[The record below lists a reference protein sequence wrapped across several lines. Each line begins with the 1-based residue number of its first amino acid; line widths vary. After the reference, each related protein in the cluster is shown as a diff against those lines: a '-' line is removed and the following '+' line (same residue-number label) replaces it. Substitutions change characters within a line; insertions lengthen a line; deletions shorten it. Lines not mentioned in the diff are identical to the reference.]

1 MDFDFSKFEA
11 ETKMF
16 KDASDVFMLERAG
29 KIINNEIYAFFSSSE
44 YPSSIETI
52 DFNEIFED
60 DVLIHK
66 NSGKRCIVTN
76 VEPVGNCAI
85 IKYETN
91 SQRMRQQQTTG
102 NISIGNIGG
111 SAIIGNQQY
120 ATIDNSSI
128 QNLKEII
135 SSKTEDKEI
144 LEKLLNRIETI
155 IEDNQPVSKG
165 TFSKFAYI
173 FKKYPDVLNAAGA
186 LLIKLFSNMI

>member
-1 MDFDFSKFEA
+1 MNFKFPDS
-11 ETKMF
+11 ETQMF
-16 KDASDVFMLERAG
+16 KDLSDIFILERAG
-29 KIINNEIYAFFSSSE
+29 KIINDKIYAFFCSNE
-44 YPSSIETI
+44 YQSSIQTI
-52 DFNEIFED
+52 DFKEILED
-60 DVLIHK
+60 DILIHK
-66 NSGKRCIVTN
+66 DSGKRCIVIDIKPLKFG
-76 VEPVGNCAI
+76 VIA
-85 IKYETN
+85 KYETN

-135 SSKTEDKEI
+135 SNKTEDKEM

-186 LLIKLFSNMI
+186 FLIKWFSTMI

>member
-1 MDFDFSKFEA
+1 MNFKFPDS
-11 ETKMF
+11 ETQMF
-16 KDASDVFMLERAG
+16 KDLSDIFILERAG
-29 KIINNEIYAFFSSSE
+29 KIINDKIYAFFCSNE
-44 YPSSIETI
+44 YQSSIQTI
-52 DFNEIFED
+52 DFKEILED
-60 DVLIHK
+60 DILIHK
-66 NSGKRCIVTN
+66 DSGKRCIVIDIKPLKFG
-76 VEPVGNCAI
+76 VIA
-85 IKYETN
+85 KYETN
-91 SQRMRQQQTTG
+91 SQRMRQQTTG

-135 SSKTEDKEI
+135 SNKTEDKEM

-173 FKKYPDVLNAAGA
+173 FKKYPDIVNVVGA
-186 LLIKLFSNMI
+186 TLLKWLSSMN

>member
-1 MDFDFSKFEA
+1 MNFKFPDS
-11 ETKMF
+11 ETQMF
-16 KDASDVFMLERAG
+16 KDLSDIYILERSG
-29 KIINNEIYAFFSSSE
+29 KINNDKIYAFFCSNE
-44 YPSSIETI
+44 YQSSIQTI
-52 DFNEIFED
+52 DFKEILED
-60 DVLIHK
+60 DILIHK
-66 NSGKRCIVTN
+66 DSGKRCIVIDIKPLKFG
-76 VEPVGNCAI
+76 VIA
-85 IKYETN
+85 KYETN
-91 SQRMRQQQTTG
+91 SQRMRQQTTG

-135 SSKTEDKEI
+135 SNKTEDKEM

-173 FKKYPDVLNAAGA
+173 FKKYPDIVNVVGA
-186 LLIKLFSNMI
+186 TLLKWLSSMN

>member
-1 MDFDFSKFEA
+1 MDFKFSDS
-11 ETKMF
+11 ETQMF
-16 KDASDVFMLERAG
+16 KDLSDIFILERAG
-29 KIINNEIYAFFSSSE
+29 KIINDKIYAFFCSNE
-44 YPSSIETI
+44 YQSSIQTI
-52 DFNEIFED
+52 DFKEILED
-60 DVLIHK
+60 DILIHK
-66 NSGKRCIVTN
+66 DSGKKCIVID
-76 VEPVGNCAI
+76 VEPLQSGVIA
-85 IKYETN
+85 KYETN
-91 SQRMRQQQTTG
+91 SQRVRQQQTMG

-135 SSKTEDKEI
+135 SSKTEDKEM

-186 LLIKLFSNMI
+186 LLIKWFSTMI

>member
-1 MDFDFSKFEA
+1 MNFKFPDS
-11 ETKMF
+11 ETQMF
-16 KDASDVFMLERAG
+16 KDLSDIFILERAG
-29 KIINNEIYAFFSSSE
+29 KIINDKIYAFFCSNE
-44 YPSSIETI
+44 YQSSIQTI
-52 DFNEIFED
+52 DIKPLKFGVI
-60 DVLIHK
+60 
-66 NSGKRCIVTN
+66 
-76 VEPVGNCAI
+76 A
-85 IKYETN
+85 KYETN
-91 SQRMRQQQTTG
+91 SQRMRQQTTG

-135 SSKTEDKEI
+135 SNKTEDKEM

-173 FKKYPDVLNAAGA
+173 FKKYPDIVNVVGA
-186 LLIKLFSNMI
+186 TLLKWLSSMN

>member
-1 MDFDFSKFEA
+1 
-11 ETKMF
+11 
-16 KDASDVFMLERAG
+16 
-29 KIINNEIYAFFSSSE
+29 
-44 YPSSIETI
+44 
-52 DFNEIFED
+52 
-60 DVLIHK
+60 
-66 NSGKRCIVTN
+66 
-76 VEPVGNCAI
+76 
-85 IKYETN
+85 
-91 SQRMRQQQTTG
+91 MRQQQTTG

-135 SSKTEDKEI
+135 SNKTEDKEM

-173 FKKYPDVLNAAGA
+173 FKKYPDIVNVVGA
-186 LLIKLFSNMI
+186 TLLKWLSSMN

>member
-1 MDFDFSKFEA
+1 MDFKFSES
-11 ETKMF
+11 ENQMF
-16 KDASDVFMLERAG
+16 KDLSDIFILERSG
-29 KIINNEIYAFFSSSE
+29 KIINDKIYAFFCSNE
-44 YPSSIETI
+44 YQSSIQTI
-52 DFNEIFED
+52 DFKEILED
-60 DVLIHK
+60 DILIHK
-66 NSGKRCIVTN
+66 DSGKRCIVIDIKPLKFG
-76 VEPVGNCAI
+76 VIA
-85 IKYETN
+85 KYETN
-91 SQRMRQQQTTG
+91 SQRMRQQTTG

-135 SSKTEDKEI
+135 SNKTEDKEM

-173 FKKYPDVLNAAGA
+173 FKKYPDIVNVVGA
-186 LLIKLFSNMI
+186 TLLKWLSSMN

>member
-1 MDFDFSKFEA
+1 MDFKFSDS
-11 ETKMF
+11 ETQMF
-16 KDASDVFMLERAG
+16 KDLSDIFMLERAG
-29 KIINNEIYAFFSSSE
+29 KIINDKIYAFFCSKE
-44 YPSSIETI
+44 YQSSIQTI
-52 DFNEIFED
+52 DFKEILED
-60 DVLIHK
+60 DILIHK
-66 NSGKRCIVTN
+66 DSGKRCI
-76 VEPVGNCAI
+76 I
-85 IKYETN
+85 IDVKPLKSGVIAKYETN
-91 SQRMRQQQTTG
+91 SQRVRKQQTIG

-135 SSKTEDKEI
+135 SSKTEDKEM

-173 FKKYPDVLNAAGA
+173 FKKYPDILNAAGT
-186 LLIKLFSNMI
+186 LLIKWLSSMN

>member
-1 MDFDFSKFEA
+1 MNFKFSDS
-11 ETKMF
+11 ETQMF
-16 KDASDVFMLERAG
+16 KDLSDIFILERAG
-29 KIINNEIYAFFSSSE
+29 KIINDKIYAFFCSNE
-44 YPSSIETI
+44 YQSSIQTI
-52 DFNEIFED
+52 DFKEILED
-60 DVLIHK
+60 DILIHK

-135 SSKTEDKEI
+135 SNKTEDKEM

-186 LLIKLFSNMI
+186 FLIKWFSTMI

>member
-1 MDFDFSKFEA
+1 MDFKFSDS
-11 ETKMF
+11 ETQMF
-16 KDASDVFMLERAG
+16 KDLSDVFILERAG
-29 KIINNEIYAFFSSSE
+29 KIINDKIYAFFCSNE
-44 YPSSIETI
+44 YQSSIQTI
-52 DFNEIFED
+52 DFKEILEND
-60 DVLIHK
+60 ILIHK
-66 NSGKRCIVTN
+66 ESGKRCI
-76 VEPVGNCAI
+76 I
-85 IKYETN
+85 IDVKPLKSGVIAKYETN
-91 SQRMRQQQTTG
+91 SQRMRQQQTMG

-135 SSKTEDKEI
+135 SSKTEDKEM

-165 TFSKFAYI
+165 TFSKFANI

-186 LLIKLFSNMI
+186 LLIKWLSSMN

>member
-1 MDFDFSKFEA
+1 MDFKFSDS
-11 ETKMF
+11 ETQMF
-16 KDASDVFMLERAG
+16 KDLSDIFMLERAG
-29 KIINNEIYAFFSSSE
+29 KIINDKIYAFFCSNE
-44 YPSSIETI
+44 YQSSIQTI
-52 DFNEIFED
+52 DFKEILED
-60 DVLIHK
+60 DILIHK
-66 NSGKRCIVTN
+66 DSGKRCIVIDIKPLKFG
-76 VEPVGNCAI
+76 VIA
-85 IKYETN
+85 KYETN
-91 SQRMRQQQTTG
+91 SQRMRQQQTTW

-135 SSKTEDKEI
+135 SNKTEDKEM

-186 LLIKLFSNMI
+186 FLIKWFSTMI

>member
-1 MDFDFSKFEA
+1 MNFKFSDS
-11 ETKMF
+11 ETQMF
-16 KDASDVFMLERAG
+16 KDLSDIFILERAG
-29 KIINNEIYAFFSSSE
+29 KIINDKIYAFFCSNE
-44 YPSSIETI
+44 YQSSIQTI
-52 DFNEIFED
+52 DFKEILED
-60 DVLIHK
+60 DILIHK
-66 NSGKRCIVTN
+66 DSGKRCIVIDIKPLKFG
-76 VEPVGNCAI
+76 VIA
-85 IKYETN
+85 KYETN

-135 SSKTEDKEI
+135 SNKTEDKEM

-186 LLIKLFSNMI
+186 FLIKWFSTMI